1 MPMAYLFKNGM
12 EECEFELMKRKPNE
26 NEMVWFAMAAP
37 YRRELKAVEQL
48 KDHGVDCFV
57 PMRWEVIDKG
67 NVKKKK
73 KVPAISNL
81 LFVHD
86 TRAHMKELKKVIPII
101 QYHTQPTSTGAREV
115 VIVPKAQMEHF
126 MKICTSEDHGLR
138 YLTLD
143 EIQRKL
149 KPGSHVRIIGGA
161 FNGVEGYYITIKGVR
176 NRRLVVTIPDLV
188 AASVEVTPDV
198 VEVIE
203 EEKP

>member
-1 MPMAYLFKNGM
+1 MTEWEYEM
-12 EECEFELMKRKPNE
+12 EKRKPDE
-26 NEMVWFAMAAP
+26 NQMVWFAMSAP
-37 YRRELKAVEQL
+37 YRRELKAQEML
-48 KDHGVDCFV
+48 KDFGVDCFI

-126 MKICTSEDHGLR
+126 MKICTSEDNGLR
-138 YLTLD
+138 YLTFD
-143 EIQRKL
+143 EIPSNL
-149 KPGSHVRIIGGA
+149 
-161 FNGVEGYYITIKGVR
+161 NGVEGYYITIKGVR
-176 NRRLVVTIPDLV
+176 NRRLVVTIPDVV